1 MTLKVGSK
9 FKVKLTFGLK
19 NDTKNLVH
27 FYASS
32 RKSENLCFDDWI
44 LLSMQRFRKSTG
56 ELCLMTEE
64 WCKVWRKTDSWF
76 QKWHEEFGEVGWN
89 QWQVSH
95 IDALLFLVTYKVSA
109 RKEQKNDLSW
119 HWKRSKLTFYLKND
133 MGNLLNF
140 NLSSWKFKNLHLGG
154 LLL

>member
-1 MTLKVGSK
+1 MTQRIWFIFMRAVENLKICAWMTGSFCPCKDLEKVQGSYASWLKSDARFEEKLTLGSK
-9 FKVKLTFGLK
+9 
-19 NDTKNLVH
+19 NDMKNLVNLDE
-27 FYASS
+27 SS
-32 RKSENLCFDDWI
+32 DKSENL
-44 LLSMQRFRKSTG
+44 
-56 ELCLMTEE
+56 
-64 WCKVWRKTDSWF
+64 
-76 QKWHEEFGEVGWN
+76 
-89 QWQVSH
+89 H
-95 IDALLFLVTYKVSA
+95 IDALLFLVTYKVLA